1 MPNTMLDLE
10 PLLGLFAHPL
20 EPLDYMV
27 IRWTL
32 ESKSSSLA
40 LNSSKSRTH
49 SPIDEVAKRSRVDLV
64 EFFLRERERERERE
78 SWILLCE
85 KLGKETDEKR
95 ERLRHLKE
103 VSVFSK

>member
-1 MPNTMLDLE
+1 M
-10 PLLGLFAHPL
+10 
-20 EPLDYMV
+20 
-27 IRWTL
+27 
-32 ESKSSSLA
+32 
-40 LNSSKSRTH
+40 TH

-64 EFFLRERERERERE
+64 EFFVKERERERERERE